1 MSKPNANH
9 PERDV
14 DIPAPL
20 LPRENYADWHTCLR
34 PDALIMAKNF
44 SKLYRLKLEAG
55 VASLLVTA
63 AHSLGDSLQI
73 ALPHTNLSPP
83 FNLLTVTAEPD
94 PTWTEV
100 PLRFLRTGI
109 EDCVEAQLRIQQI
122 RAESESH
129 AKTEQ
134 AIHAEKRQQA
144 LSEAAGLQVLRR
156 MVDTIT
162 CDNLRPPFVSPP
174 IDRSVSLLTPPRG
187 LLRTLATLTEL
198 ERLYLEESL
207 QGARTSTLREAA
219 PGRQA
224 SPSFM
229 WQIPQI
235 HAASLF
241 RQHGNWLLR
250 TPFVLLHCTQ
260 TSFPCLDK
268 EAPVLRQFNTLSE
281 VLFSERHS
289 KHGNPQVIRLDA
301 KLSKPTMKF
310 LDESARWLAD
320 TQDDCQLRWVADL
333 GLKFSLS
340 LMRLEEEAC
349 LTERLVENGLE
360 LAKFYARQRIQQL
373 SVAGW
378 SQGAENAETA
388 DLSIDERKAFLK
400 ICQAGR
406 LTKADLRRFSHQMTA
421 SERDAIVTKLISLR
435 LVKQEGKF
443 LLRNAA

>member
-1 MSKPNANH
+1 MSKPNANQPKH
-9 PERDV
+9 EV
-14 DIPAPL
+14 NIPDPL
-20 LPRENYADWHTCLR
+20 QPGENYADWHTCLR

-83 FNLLTVTAEPD
+83 FNLLTITAEPD
-94 PTWTEV
+94 PIWTEV
-100 PLRFLRTGI
+100 PLKFLKTGI
-109 EDCVEAQLRIQQI
+109 EDIVEAQLRIQQA
-122 RAESESH
+122 RAESKRDEK
-129 AKTEQ
+129 AEQ
-134 AIHAEKRQQA
+134 AIHPEKRLQA

-162 CDNLRPPFVSPP
+162 CDNLRPPFVCPP
-174 IDRSVSLLTPPRG
+174 IDRVVSLLTPPRG
-187 LLRTLATLTEL
+187 LLRTLDTLTDL

-207 QGARTSTLREAA
+207 QAARTPSLRELA
-219 PGRQA
+219 PSRQA

-229 WQIPQI
+229 WQIPQA

-268 EAPVLRQFNTLSE
+268 EAPVLRQFKTLSE

-289 KHGNPQVIRLDA
+289 KYAKPQAVHLDT
-301 KLSKPTMKF
+301 KMSKPTMKF
-310 LDESARWLAD
+310 LDESATWLAA
-320 TQDDCQLRWVADL
+320 TQEDCQLRWVADL
-333 GLKFSLS
+333 GLKFSLT
-340 LMRLEEEAC
+340 LMRLEDEAC
-349 LTERLVENGLE
+349 LTERLVQNGLE
-360 LAKFYARQRIQQL
+360 LAKFFARQRIQQL

-378 SQGAENAETA
+378 SQGTENAETA

-400 ICQAGR
+400 ICESDGM
-406 LTKADLRRFSHQMTA
+406 TKAELRRSSHNMSA
-421 SERDAIVTKLISLR
+421 SVRDTIVAKLIVIG

-443 LLRNAA
+443 LRRNAA